1 MIMHSR
7 VLSVGTVP
15 GVGTTLVAVVSG
27 VKTSGTVEDTCS
39 AGVQRDIVAVLIS
52 IDAFDDVDLPNRVLR
67 KVVRPATWV
76 SSLDLVLS
84 W

>member
-1 MIMHSR
+1 MHSL
-7 VLSVGTVP
+7 VLSVGTVS
-15 GVGTTLVAVVSG
+15 GIGTALVAVVSR
-27 VKTSGTVEDTCS
+27 VKTSGTVEDARS
-39 AGVQRDIVAVLIS
+39 AGVQRDIVAVLVS
-52 IDAFDDVDLPNRVLR
+52 IDAFDDVDLPNRVFR